1 MATSPTTADAAA
13 AQEAAQGHHAPA
25 YVLTIGGRD
34 ITPRMAGLLMSLT
47 LTETRGDEADQLD
60 IKLDDS
66 SGRVAIPPRG
76 ERIALRLG
84 WQGRPLI
91 DKGEFIVDEAEHSG
105 APDVLTIRARAADL
119 RRDMRTRREAS
130 YHQQTLGDVVTAIAN
145 RHGLRPHIAPELARI
160 SVPHVDQTHESDLN
174 FLTRLGRRHDATA
187 TIKKGALIFQRI
199 NSRTTASGGALRA
212 VEITRQS
219 GDQHRFHEADRDSY
233 TGVRA
238 EWQDNRR
245 AAKRGVVAGEGER
258 VKKLRDIYG
267 SEQDAMA
274 AARAEKQRIDRGTAT
289 LELTLAYARP
299 DIAPQSPATV
309 TGWGKPQID
318 AARWLVKSCTHNLE
332 AGQGFT
338 TAIELETEGADA
350 TATEATDTE

>member
-1 MATSPTTADAAA
+1 MDEELFLP
-13 AQEAAQGHHAPA
+13 
-25 YVLTIGGRD
+25 VLSHFENG
-34 ITPRMAGLLMSLT
+34 
-47 LTETRGDEADQLD
+47 
-60 IKLDDS
+60 
-66 SGRVAIPPRG
+66 
-76 ERIALRLG
+76 
-84 WQGRPLI
+84 
-91 DKGEFIVDEAEHSG
+91 
-105 APDVLTIRARAADL
+105 
-119 RRDMRTRREAS
+119 
-130 YHQQTLGDVVTAIAN
+130 
-145 RHGLRPHIAPELARI
+145 
-160 SVPHVDQTHESDLN
+160 N
-174 FLTRLGRRHDATA
+174 FW
-187 TIKKGALIFQRI
+187 
-199 NSRTTASGGALRA
+199 TASGGALRA

-338 TAIELETEGADA
+338 TALELETEGSDA
-350 TATEATDTE
+350 SEAHGAMVPSSGPCGAPRAR